1 MAFTGNEGE
10 MVSLEDAARWT
21 ANYRNSE
28 HFDGVNAIFYGINHL
43 NSLLNQRACQGIRIY
58 KAIDDDGNPI
68 MVLVGADEEG
78 NDMTDGYVLER
89 GFGCP
94 PNCNNGGGSPLM
106 G

>member
-10 MVSLEDAARWT
+10 MVSLDDAARWT

-28 HFDGVNAIFYGINHL
+28 RFDGVNAIFYGINHL
-43 NSLLNQRACQGIRIY
+43 NSLLSQRACQGIRIY

-68 MVLVGADEEG
+68 MVLVGTNEDG
-78 NDMTDGYVLER
+78 NDITDGYILER
-89 GFGCP
+89 GVGCP
-94 PNCNNGGGSPLM
+94 PNCDSQNSVLM

>member
-1 MAFTGNEGE
+1 MEFTGNEGE

-43 NSLLNQRACQGIRIY
+43 NTLLNQRACQGIRIY
-58 KAIDDDGNPI
+58 KAMDDNGNPV
-68 MVLVGADEEG
+68 MVLVGADGEG
-78 NDMTDGYVLER
+78 NDMTEGYILER

-94 PNCNNGGGSPLM
+94 INCDGNGSPLM